1 MGRLAPSPTG
11 SLHLGHARSFLLAW
25 WQARSRGGRLVM
37 RMEDLDGPRC
47 EQRFVDQ
54 ALDDLEWLGIDW
66 DGPVVLQST
75 GLPRFVEAI
84 ERLLRTG
91 AAYPC
96 VCSRGEIRAAQ
107 SAPQQGTA
115 EPRYPG
121 TCRGRFATPAQALAE
136 TGRDAGVRFRV
147 PPGNVV
153 VDDRFAGTH
162 DFDVEGFVGDFLIG
176 RRDGAPAYQL
186 AVVLDDAEQGV
197 TEIVRG
203 DDLLPSAARQI
214 LLQRALGLP
223 AVDYYHV
230 PLVVDETGRRLAK
243 RHDDLSLRH
252 LRETGVDPRAVV
264 SWVATSAGMISDAR
278 LNPREYLPLFSIAR
292 VPATNVIAPPPL

>member
-1 MGRLAPSPTG
+1 
-11 SLHLGHARSFLLAW
+11 
-25 WQARSRGGRLVM
+25 M

-162 DFDVEGFVGDFLIG
+162 GFDVEGSVGDFLIG

-292 VPATNVIAPPPL
+292 VPAAIVIAPPSL